1 MYSIIK
7 ILSHNKYPECPIFY
21 YLVFQQSVCEMK
33 NEDNINKSNLISKIN
48 LWKFIIIYV
57 IFIFVSLPFFPA
69 FISTL
74 RGFISKELL
83 NLLSLV
89 LTISFFLMLS
99 VWIYKKKYK
108 SKQFLLIISP
118 LLLLTYLSIS
128 LDVWVE
134 RIHFVEYAFLGLLIS
149 RAVNV
154 INPQRLIYTFCLVSL
169 IGAVDEIIQWF
180 LPNRVGDM
188 RDVYM
193 NSVGGLSGLWLG
205 RFLFWQKQL
214 FKKNHKHN

>member
-1 MYSIIK
+1 
-7 ILSHNKYPECPIFY
+7 
-21 YLVFQQSVCEMK
+21 MK
-33 NEDNINKSNLISKIN
+33 NEENTNKSNLISKIK
-48 LWKFIIIYV
+48 LWKLIIIYV
-57 IFIFVSLPFFPA
+57 IFIYVSLPFFPA
-69 FISTL
+69 LITSL
-74 RGFISKELL
+74 RGLISKEYL
-83 NLLSLV
+83 NLLSLA

-99 VWIYKKKYK
+99 TWIYKKKYK

-134 RIHFVEYAFLGLLIS
+134 RIHFIEYAILGLLIS

-154 INPQRLIYTFCLVSL
+154 INPQGLIYTCCLVSL
-169 IGAVDEIIQWF
+169 IGAIDEIIQWF

-188 RDVYM
+188 RDVFM
-193 NSVGGLSGLWLG
+193 NSVGGFSGLWLG

-214 FKKNHKHN
+214 LK

>member
-1 MYSIIK
+1 MGKEGEIN
-7 ILSHNKYPECPIFY
+7 ILN
-21 YLVFQQSVCEMK
+21 M
-33 NEDNINKSNLISKIN
+33 ISKN
-48 LWKFIIIYV
+48 RLWILILVYVLFIY
-57 IFIFVSLPFFPA
+57 VSLPFFPA

-74 RGFISKELL
+74 RGFIPKELL

-89 LTISFFLMLS
+89 VTISFFLLLTS
-99 VWIYKKKYK
+99 WIYNKKYK
-108 SKQFLLIISP
+108 AKQFILIISP
-118 LLLLTYLSIS
+118 ILLLTYLSIS

-134 RIHFVEYAFLGLLIS
+134 RIHFVEYAVLGLLIS

-154 INPQRLIYTFCLVSL
+154 KTLQRIIYTGCLVSL

-188 RDVYM
+188 RDVFM

-205 RFLFWQKQL
+205 RFLFWEQKL
-214 FKKNHKHN
+214 LKKNHKQN

>member
-1 MYSIIK
+1 MEK
-7 ILSHNKYPECPIFY
+7 GGE
-21 YLVFQQSVCEMK
+21 
-33 NEDNINKSNLISKIN
+33 INTLNMISKN
-48 LWKFIIIYV
+48 RLWVIIIIYV
-57 IFIFVSLPFFPA
+57 LFIYVSLPFFPA

-89 LTISFFLMLS
+89 LSISFFLLLS

-108 SKQFLLIISP
+108 LNQFILIISP
-118 LLLLTYLSIS
+118 LLLLTYLSLS

-134 RIHFVEYAFLGLLIS
+134 RIHFVEYAVLGLLIS

-154 INPQRLIYTFCLVSL
+154 RTLNGIIYTGCLVTL

-188 RDVYM
+188 RDVIM
-193 NSVGGLSGLWLG
+193 NSVGGFSGLWLG
-205 RFLFWQKQL
+205 RFLFWEQQLLKKIHKQ
-214 FKKNHKHN
+214 N

>member
-1 MYSIIK
+1 
-7 ILSHNKYPECPIFY
+7 
-21 YLVFQQSVCEMK
+21 MK
-33 NEDNINKSNLISKIN
+33 KEEKINKLNLLSKYR
-48 LWKFIIIYV
+48 LWILIIFYV
-57 IFIFVSLPFFPA
+57 IFIYVSLPFFPV
-69 FISTL
+69 FISIL

-83 NLLSLV
+83 NLLSLA
-89 LTISFFLMLS
+89 LPFSFFMMLS
-99 VWIYKKKYK
+99 IWVYKKKYK
-108 SKQFLLIISP
+108 AKQFLLIISP
-118 LLLLTYLSIS
+118 LLLLTYLSLS

-154 INPQRLIYTFCLVSL
+154 TNLHSIIFTGCLVTL

-188 RDVYM
+188 RDVFM

-205 RFLFWQKQL
+205 RFLFWEQQL
-214 FKKNHKHN
+214 LKKKSSTKFKAPLP

>member
-1 MYSIIK
+1 M
-7 ILSHNKYPECPIFY
+7 
-21 YLVFQQSVCEMK
+21 
-33 NEDNINKSNLISKIN
+33 ISKN
-48 LWKFIIIYV
+48 RLWLLIVVYVLFIY
-57 IFIFVSLPFFPA
+57 VSLPFFPA
-69 FISTL
+69 FISIL

-89 LTISFFLMLS
+89 LSLSFFLMLS
-99 VWIYKKKYK
+99 VWIYNKKYK
-108 SKQFLLIISP
+108 LNQFLLIISP
-118 LLLLTYLSIS
+118 LLLLTYLSLS

-134 RIHFVEYAFLGLLIS
+134 RIHFIEYAVLGLLIS

-154 INPQRLIYTFCLVSL
+154 RTLPGIIYTGCLVTL

-188 RDVYM
+188 RDVFM

-205 RFLFWQKQL
+205 RFLFWEQQFLKKIHKQ
-214 FKKNHKHN
+214 N